1 VKGYWE
7 ASSWFHG
14 ALFGWDFGW
23 SCPAR
28 CEDPLKAR
36 DFIEFG
42 FGGILGRPSF
52 DEDELRYLFT
62 EEELELLLFSYR
74 DLGYLTKAEP
84 PSP

>member
-1 VKGYWE
+1 MGPSSVGTSGGLALLGVKT
-7 ASSWFHG
+7 
-14 ALFGWDFGW
+14 
-23 SCPAR
+23 
-28 CEDPLKAR
+28 PLKAR